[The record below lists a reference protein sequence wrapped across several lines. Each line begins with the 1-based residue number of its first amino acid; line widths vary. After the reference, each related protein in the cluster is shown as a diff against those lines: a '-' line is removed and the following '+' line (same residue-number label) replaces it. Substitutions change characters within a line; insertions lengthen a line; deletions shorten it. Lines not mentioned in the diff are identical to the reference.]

1 MSRPTAVILKE
12 IEGEKKARPQAELR
26 LAVVEGCGEGADGRS
41 LSQ

>member
-26 LAVVEGCGEGADGRS
+26 LAVVVGKGPMAEV
-41 LSQ
+41 